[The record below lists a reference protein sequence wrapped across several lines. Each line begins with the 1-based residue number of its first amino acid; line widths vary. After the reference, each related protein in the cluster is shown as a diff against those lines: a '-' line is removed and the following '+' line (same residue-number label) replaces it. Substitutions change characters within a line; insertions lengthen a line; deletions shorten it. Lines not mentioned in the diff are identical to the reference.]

1 MENSINQWVE
11 KLQLLPHPEG
21 GFYKENYRSSE
32 YITSDCLPKR
42 FAGSRPFSTAIYF
55 LITAG
60 NFSAFHRIKSDECW
74 HFYAGDPL
82 WVHLIDDAT
91 GAYSKIALG
100 NELTGSGVLQAVVPA
115 GYWFAS
121 ETQPGGS
128 FSLVGCTVAPGFDF
142 ADFELADR
150 NVLKATSPHQA
161 ELVERLT
168 RVAD

>member
-11 KLQLLPHPEG
+11 KLQMVPHPEG
-21 GFYKENYRSSE
+21 GFYKENYRSTE
-32 YITSDCLPKR
+32 YIESGCLPDR
-42 FAGSRPFSTAIYF
+42 FAGRRPMSTAIYF

-82 WVHLIDDAT
+82 RVHLIDDST
-91 GAYSKIALG
+91 GAYCSIELG
-100 NELTGSGVLQAVVPA
+100 NDLNGQGVLQAVVPA

-128 FSLVGCTVAPGFDF
+128 FSLVGCTVAPGFNF

-150 NVLKATSPHQA
+150 DALIAKSPEQA
-161 ELVERLT
+161 GLISRLT
-168 RVAD
+168 RIEN

>member
-1 MENSINQWVE
+1 MENIVHQWVE
-11 KLQLLPHPEG
+11 KLQMLPHPEG
-21 GFYKENYRSSE
+21 GFYKENYRSEE
-32 YITSDCLPKR
+32 YIQLDCLPNR

-91 GAYSKIALG
+91 GTYSKIALG
-100 NELTGSGVLQAVVPA
+100 NELNGDAVLQAVVPA

-142 ADFELADR
+142 ADFELANRDA
-150 NVLKATSPHQA
+150 LTAKSPEQ
-161 ELVERLT
+161 ESLIKRLT
-168 RVAD
+168 RLDN